1 MIRKRVPRRI
11 AGAILVVAGGLAMW
25 LAPES
30 RTGIVLLAAGIALE
44 AIGLRLEHRDSSAD
58 EDRHAAER

>member
-1 MIRKRVPRRI
+1 MIRKRVPRRV

-30 RTGIVLLAAGIALE
+30 RTGAVLLAAGIALE
-44 AIGLRLEHRDSSAD
+44 LIGLRLEHRDAD
-58 EDRHAAER
+58 SKDGPDALER